1 MRSSSMR
8 HAYNFLPSGRD
19 QAFLLPPWV
28 GTKSGSLP
36 PDVVNEAGVVDYLD
50 GRRFAVAVFTRGR
63 PAGQLPPAS
72 QPRGAV
78 GRVIGEVARLA
89 VEHLATASS

>member
-1 MRSSSMR
+1 M
-8 HAYNFLPSGRD
+8 AYNFLPSGRD